1 MHFSFLPYWKPQE
14 EGTTIQRRITRETYI
29 LIVCIF
35 GSLAGAVQGFLSTL
49 SGMMLSNEQ
58 FLNDLSGEDNFTS
71 RFIVLF
77 YAGEIIGAL
86 LSFPLSDTFGRK
98 TTLIYVSILC
108 ILTLIWNTVT
118 SAGPDMLTARFFV
131 GWTVGILMSIAPVYL
146 SEIAPTP
153 DRGKC
158 CSFIALSSVIGSL
171 LAGISYYLLNR
182 YSFGWRICYSIPF
195 LLLVCKCIG
204 LSLLPESP
212 RWLLARKTPAEC
224 LISMRQLR
232 RTNDVSKEFNDIYL
246 ALSSDARLGE
256 AWADILTSRSL
267 NYRLMVSCVIQLCQE
282 MVGIQVITTFGSTIL
297 SLLEMHSV
305 ILGLSLAYVA
315 ALMGTSLGY
324 TKIDIW
330 GRRFLMLSGS
340 VAMFVSWIG
349 SAVCVYSGG
358 LEEGKAELY
367 FPSYVMRFFFGS
379 FLCLFAF
386 FYSFSLGPISWVV
399 PAEIFPLRARGKA
412 SALTTAAHGASAVLG
427 AWLLNMWLASG
438 YDAAACMLAFAG
450 LVILLG
456 IFVLLT
462 LPETNG
468 VMLED
473 MEELFA
479 IEDGVFCCC
488 PDLRYP
494 MGFRILTKSKAPR
507 SQHPNEQDAEKG
519 NSGTLFEP
527 STLHKYSGGMRETK
541 FEYFHDEDEP
551 LVLTSTPRTANSL
564 IPQSNKDNK
573 ESNRI

>member
-1 MHFSFLPYWKPQE
+1 LINIIYIYISI
-14 EGTTIQRRITRETYI
+14 TIII
-29 LIVCIF
+29 IIIIIII
-35 GSLAGAVQGFLSTL
+35 GFVSTL
-49 SGMMLSNEQ
+49 SGMMLSDEK
-58 FLNDLSGEDNFTS
+58 FLNEMSGEDNFTS
-71 RFIVLF
+71 RFIILF
-77 YAGEIIGAL
+77 YVGEIIGAL

-98 TTLIYVSILC
+98 TTLQYVSVLC
-108 ILTLIWNTVT
+108 ILTLIWHAVT

-131 GWTVGILMSIAPVYL
+131 GWTVGILMSISPVYL
-146 SEIAPTP
+146 SEIAVTS

-158 CSFIALSSVIGSL
+158 CSFIALSTVIGSL
-171 LAGISYYLLNR
+171 LAGISYYLLKG
-182 YSFGWRICYSIPF
+182 YSYGWRVCFSIPF
-195 LLLVCKCIG
+195 LLLACKSIG

-212 RWLLARKTPAEC
+212 RWLLARTTPAKC

-256 AWADILTSRSL
+256 SWADILSSRSL

-305 ILGLSLAYVA
+305 ILGLTLAYVA

-324 TKIDIW
+324 TKIDTW

-349 SAVCVYSGG
+349 SAICVYSGG

-386 FYSFSLGPISWVV
+386 FYSFSLGPISWVI

-412 SALTTAAHGASAVLG
+412 SSLTTAAHGASAVLG

-438 YDAAACMLAFAG
+438 YDAAACMLAFAA
-450 LVILLG
+450 LVIMLG

-479 IEDGVFCCC
+479 IEDSMICCC
-488 PDLRYP
+488 PDIRHP
-494 MGFRILTKSKAPR
+494 MGFRILQRSKAPR
-507 SQHPNEQDAEKG
+507 SQHQNEQDADKG
-519 NSGTLFEP
+519 STGTLFEP

-551 LVLTSTPRTANSL
+551 LVLTQNQRTANSL
-564 IPQSNKDNK
+564 IPQKMDVK
-573 ESNRI
+573 ETIRA